1 MSEGIHDAVL
11 INRTGDVVGLAF
23 QVVYGIAHSNANTN
37 LKNHRSIVAS
47 IAKGYGMGWGE
58 TFMTSHGEDA
68 LALVG
73 PVSGDVGEFRMPAA

>member
-37 LKNHRSIVAS
+37 LKNHRSITR
-47 IAKGYGMGWGE
+47 E
-58 TFMTSHGEDA
+58 P
-68 LALVG
+68 LAFACVN
-73 PVSGDVGEFRMPAA
+73 A